1 MVRIFFM
8 ARKKDKQKAL
18 EYRSKGYSYSQIKD
32 KLKVSKS
39 ALSGWLHDMPLSE
52 KRIRELQADNPIRI
66 ERYRNTMQAKKD
78 SRLNEVYKK
87 VSKDINIF
95 SKRDLFL
102 AGLFLYWGE
111 GTKAQNSLVALTN
124 TNPSMLKFFIKWL
137 KLFGV
142 KNKDLKVKLHLY
154 SDMNIKESLDFW
166 SKELRIPI
174 SQFYKPYVKRTN
186 LKSITY
192 KNGFG
197 KGTCSVILGS
207 RDLWE
212 YILMSIK
219 YISNKL

>member
-1 MVRIFFM
+1 M

-18 EYRSKGYSYSQIKD
+18 AMRKKGMSYSQIKEKID
-32 KLKVSKS
+32 VSKS
-39 ALSGWLHDMPLSE
+39 TLSGWLYNIPLSE
-52 KRIRELQADNPIRI
+52 KRIRELRDNSPIRI
-66 ERYRNTMQAKKD
+66 EHYRNTMRAKKD
-78 SRLNEVYKK
+78 IRLEEVYRK
-87 VSKDINIF
+87 VSKDIGNI

-111 GTKAQNSLVALTN
+111 GTKASNCSVVLTN
-124 TNPSMLKFFIKWL
+124 TNPAMLKFFIKWL
-137 KLFGV
+137 KLFGI
-142 KNKDLKVKLHLY
+142 KNKDLKIKLHLY

-174 SQFYKPYVKRTN
+174 SQFRKSYIKKTS

-197 KGTCSVILGS
+197 KGTCCVMFEN

-212 YILMSIK
+212 YIIMGMK
-219 YISNKL
+219 YISEISSKNYHP